1 MVERTGQEGKAS
13 RRERVP
19 PGRMLPALQPI
30 NLSQHPSRGE
40 RGSVPS
46 FQMWGGGA
54 SGTSPNRKLLPP
66 QTSGATAACIAHLTN
81 EETEVEGGKVT
92 CPRSCNWE
100 VVEPGPKPRSL
111 VTLKVLLFPQQHT
124 ASLRRGGPPPCL
136 LCVSALPLHSLPA
149 EHTCTS
155 GLAWPQL
162 PCSTGLGSRPG

>member
-1 MVERTGQEGKAS
+1 MRGQDKKERPLAGRGCHLAARSLPSNPSTSANTLHVGKGA
-13 RRERVP
+13 P
-19 PGRMLPALQPI
+19 C
-30 NLSQHPSRGE
+30 HPSRCGE
-40 RGSVPS
+40 GGPLAQVPTGSYFPHRR
-46 FQMWGGGA
+46 Q
-54 SGTSPNRKLLPP
+54 
-66 QTSGATAACIAHLTN
+66 ATAACIAHLTN

-92 CPRSCNWE
+92 CPRPCNWE